1 MKNRMLLAIAFLLLL
16 HGGNLDAQ
24 ESAAKA
30 NTGDQE
36 FAAIKKV
43 MSEQVASWNKGDL
56 DSFMKGYWKSEKLT
70 FSAGGKTTRGWQQT
84 LDNYKKSYSP
94 PKEMGKLHFDEL
106 KIMMIESKSAL
117 VLGNWHLKMKD
128 DTKLDGNFSLVVKQF
143 DDGWKIIHDHSS
155 TLKKDDE
162 EGESKDEE
170 KK

>member
-84 LDNYKKSYSP
+84 LDNYKKSYP
-94 PKEMGKLHFDEL
+94 REKMGQL
-106 KIMMIESKSAL
+106 KFSNFEFTLVAPNVGL
-117 VLGNWHLKMKD
+117 VLGQWHLD
-128 DTKLDGNFSLVVKQF
+128 DKGTKKGGNFSLVFKKF
-143 DDGWKIIHDHSS
+143 DGEWLIIHDHSS
-155 TLKKDDE
+155 SL
-162 EGESKDEE
+162 EE
-170 KK
+170 KTEKK